1 MSGRT
6 PLGRVRGY
14 GAAKEGVG
22 HWWVQRLTSVA
33 LVPLGLWLAFSL
45 LSLPALDHAT
55 VIAWMGAPGRALLLM
70 LLVSIAAW
78 HSQLGVQVV
87 IEDYVHGAGMKV
99 LALVVSSFAH
109 VVIAAAGVLAV
120 LSVSLRSAT

>member
-1 MSGRT
+1 MS
-6 PLGRVRGY
+6 
-14 GAAKEGVG
+14 
-22 HWWVQRLTSVA
+22 
-33 LVPLGLWLAFSL
+33 
-45 LSLPALDHAT
+45 
-55 VIAWMGAPGRALLLM
+55 APGRALLLI